1 VRSRITARR
10 WLLGLISFFLLFL
23 CPSEKAPEKTTEF
36 QLRLSWLFA

>member
-23 CPSEKAPEKTTEF
+23 CPSEAPEKLLNF
-36 QLRLSWLFA
+36 SFG